1 MLADHLGKRR
11 NFSTRDH
18 VYETLKEN
26 IIRLNLKPG
35 QSVSEKEISE
45 MLNVSRT
52 PVREAFVKL
61 AQEEL
66 LEVYPQRGTFISL
79 IDLDHVEEVRFIREL
94 LERASAKLAAENP
107 QNVDLVS
114 LKENLQRQRFCI
126 DEKNYEKLFELDEE
140 LIKQEYPCTDD
151 EAFIASG
158 KCYFDTETII
168 KRIDELEKLENDGIQ
183 DTGYFTYKIVTKNNN
198 KEITDIKWTSDPS
211 GTIIIYKYPIERIP
225 YVLGGDTAGE
235 GSDYF
240 TGIVINNTNKQI
252 VAKLRIEQ
260 DETEYT
266 RQIYCLGKYYNDA
279 LLGLEVNFSTY
290 PTKMLSEEYNYVKEV
305 DYISGAYEKSKKLE
319 VLIEDLFSLTKMN
332 YHFDVL

>member
-1 MLADHLGKRR
+1 MLTDHLGKRR

-18 VYETLKEN
+18 VYETLKES

-94 LERASAKLAAENP
+94 LERTSAKLAAENP

-140 LIKQEYPCTDD
+140 FHHLISIGAGKPRIWSVLQNFNAHLSRIRMLSLAANYNWEQIWSQHLTIAEAIENGDVELADKVMGEHLRKLRFELDTLKKEYPT
-151 EAFIASG
+151 
-158 KCYFDTETII
+158 YF
-168 KRIDELEKLENDGIQ
+168 K
-183 DTGYFTYKIVTKNNN
+183 
-198 KEITDIKWTSDPS
+198 
-211 GTIIIYKYPIERIP
+211 
-225 YVLGGDTAGE
+225 
-235 GSDYF
+235 
-240 TGIVINNTNKQI
+240 
-252 VAKLRIEQ
+252 
-260 DETEYT
+260 
-266 RQIYCLGKYYNDA
+266 
-279 LLGLEVNFSTY
+279 
-290 PTKMLSEEYNYVKEV
+290 
-305 DYISGAYEKSKKLE
+305 
-319 VLIEDLFSLTKMN
+319 
-332 YHFDVL
+332 